1 MTTKNQ
7 NLNKL
12 FTSDTFADIVR
23 NKLIK
28 TVEDYKKSHP
38 QKEIYMMAWGDTTH
52 PIPAKV
58 VEAIVDAATKLGH
71 QSTYTGYG
79 EFDGNIK
86 LREAIGHNYYKPRG
100 IELQPEE
107 IFVSDG
113 AQSGTFGL
121 QELFGLDNVIALQD
135 PIYPPY
141 LEANL
146 LAGRSKIIYLEC
158 QEENNFV
165 PDIPKSKV
173 DVIYLCFPNN
183 PTGGVATKEQLK
195 AFVDYAIHHKS
206 IIIFDAVYSA
216 FITDNNIP
224 RSIYEIEG
232 ATECAIEV
240 GSFSKTAGFSGL
252 RLGWSVVPV
261 SLTIESTVAGE
272 LTEMFRIS
280 QSIRFWGASNLS
292 QAGGIAALS
301 PECQQECQ
309 EIVNYYLENAR
320 ILKEGLSALDLTCFG
335 GTNNPYIWVKGTEG
349 MSSWEVF
356 DELLL
361 KTGIVGI
368 PGSLFGS
375 SGEGFLRLSTLGNRE
390 DMEKAMN
397 NLSVKRNYNRT

>member
-7 NLNKL
+7 NLSKL
-12 FTSDTFADIVR
+12 FTSDTFADMVR

-28 TVEDYKKSHP
+28 TVEDYKKSNPH
-38 QKEIYMMAWGDTTH
+38 KEIYMMTWGDTTL
-52 PIPAKV
+52 PIPAKAI
-58 VEAIVDAATKLGH
+58 EAIIDAATKLGH

-79 EFDGNIK
+79 EFDGNIQ
-86 LREAIGHNYYKPRG
+86 LREAIGNNYYKPRG
-100 IELQPEE
+100 VNLKPEE

-113 AQSGTFGL
+113 AQSGTFGI

-146 LAGRSKIIYLEC
+146 LAGRSNITYLDC
-158 QEENNFV
+158 KEENNFV
-165 PDIPKSKV
+165 PELPQSKV
-173 DVIYLCFPNN
+173 DIIYLCFPNN
-183 PTGGVATKEQLK
+183 PTGAVATKEQLK
-195 AFVDYAIHHKS
+195 AFVDYAISHNS

-216 FITDNNIP
+216 FITDSNIP

-232 ATECAIEV
+232 ATKCAIEV

-261 SLTIESTVAGE
+261 ALTIENTVAGE

-280 QSIRFWGASNLS
+280 QSIRFWGASNLA

-309 EIVNYYLENAR
+309 SIVNYYLENTR
-320 ILKEGLSALDLTCFG
+320 ILKEGLSAFGLTCFG
-335 GTNNPYIWVKGTEG
+335 GNNNPYIWVTGTEG
-349 MSSWEVF
+349 MTSWEVF
-356 DELLL
+356 NELLF

-368 PGSLFGS
+368 PGSLFGA
-375 SGEGFLRLSTLGNRE
+375 SGEGFLRLSTLGKRE
-390 DMEKAMN
+390 DMEKAVK
-397 NLSVKRNYNRT
+397 NLENSTKKILQ